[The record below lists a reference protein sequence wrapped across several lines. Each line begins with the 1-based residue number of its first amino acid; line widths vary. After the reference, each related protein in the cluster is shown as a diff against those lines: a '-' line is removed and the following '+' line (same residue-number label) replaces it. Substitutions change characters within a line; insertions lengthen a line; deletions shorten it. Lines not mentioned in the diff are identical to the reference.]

1 MVKYKLAF
9 VQKFEKSAEEI
20 KADETWRKS
29 YMQTEVRIQDKIDAR
44 LEKVAKS
51 LLTSD
56 MPVED
61 VAKHSGL
68 SIDVIERLKS
78 EVILEE

>member
-1 MVKYKLAF
+1 LVKYKLAF